1 MTAASDF
8 QSFLRRNALI
18 YGEQLTLEVPI
29 VPRGTLS
36 PGQVFTLHFG
46 AKENRRAYVRASR
59 AQQRAWEFARQFLGK
74 RKPNPDPVEA
84 KKYPTVSDASVAVV
98 DAYLVLR
105 NKEIQAWNAF
115 AKLSGLPALPT
126 ATRRGRTRLLVDSG
140 PEPVQRIMS
149 IMPMA
154 GPIGNS
160 RRAAR
165 EPLYDA
171 DPFIPPRD
179 QPPSPGGWPR
189 PSSTKPPFSPVGGR
203 ESPYDHD
210 SWRPR
215 NSGPR

>member
-1 MTAASDF
+1 MNADF
-8 QSFLRRNALI
+8 QSFLRRNVLI
-18 YGEQLTLEVPI
+18 YGEQLTLEVPL
-29 VPRGTLS
+29 VPPGTLS

-59 AQQRAWEFARQFLGK
+59 AQQRAWEFARKFLGK

-84 KKYPTVSDASVAVV
+84 KKYPTVSDSPVAVV
-98 DAYLVLR
+98 DVYLVLR

-115 AKLSGLPALPT
+115 AKLSGLPLLPM

-140 PEPVQRIMS
+140 PEPVQRIMP

-154 GPIGNS
+154 GPIGDS
-160 RRAAR
+160 RRSAR

-171 DPFIPPRD
+171 DAFVPPLD
-179 QPPSPGGWPR
+179 PPPSLGGLPR
-189 PSSTKPPFSPVGGR
+189 PSTKPPFSPVGGR
-203 ESPYDHD
+203 GSPFDHE